1 MREIWRGARSHRLLG
16 HVLRFR
22 PLALVLAVLTV
33 LGTATAT
40 ADAPTGET
48 IYDVLDGQDVRLD
61 IPATP
66 DPKGLAIYFHGQNGG
81 AENRMDEPWLQ
92 GLKRSGWVV
101 ASSDFHTASWGN
113 EASTK
118 DTVNLI
124 RWAERESGQQVR
136 LFVSGSM
143 GGTVSLNAMSHGV
156 DAPVCWYGVKPAL
169 DLTRMDAVPGAN
181 RIITEAFGGE
191 PVPRD
196 RNPVDNI
203 DSFSTDTR
211 YRMVASRND
220 TWVVYEENAG
230 RLADALKARGADV
243 SILEVQGTHDD
254 PSHFDVGDLLEFAGS
269 CGS

>member
-1 MREIWRGARSHRLLG
+1 VLG
-16 HVLRFR
+16 HLLRFR
-22 PLALVLAVLTV
+22 PLALVLAVVTV

-61 IPATP
+61 IPPTA
-66 DPKGLAIYFHGQNGG
+66 DPQGLAIFFHGMNGG

-92 GLKRSGWVV
+92 ALKRSGWVV

-113 EASTK
+113 PASTQ

-124 RWAERESGQQVR
+124 EWAEKQSGVQVR

-156 DAPVCWYGVKPAL
+156 EAPACWYGVKPAL

-181 RIITEAFGGE
+181 RAIDKAFGGE
-191 PVPRD
+191 PVPSN

-203 DSFSTDTR
+203 DSLSTDTR
-211 YRMVASRND
+211 YRVVASKND

-230 RLADALKARGADV
+230 PLVDGLEARGGDI

-254 PSHFDVGDLLEFAGS
+254 PSHFDVGDLVEFAS
-269 CGS
+269 TC